1 MKKNTSIENTK
12 AKAFSFSAV
21 RKKWWFWAMLV
32 LGIVGIFSSLACG
45 PEVDDEELNADH
57 DYVVVDLQTMFDELD
72 ANAMKAEKTYQDMY
86 IQVTGKI
93 SNFDSDGEYIS
104 IEPVNADDWNFN
116 SMMCYIVK
124 DEHLDILLEKSVGDV
139 VTLKGKI
146 KSIGEVLG
154 YSMNIYEVVD

>member
-1 MKKNTSIENTK
+1 
-12 AKAFSFSAV
+12 
-21 RKKWWFWAMLV
+21 MLV

-93 SNFDSDGEYIS
+93 SNFDSDGAYIS
-104 IEPVNADDWNFN
+104 IEPVNADDWNFDT
-116 SMMCYIVK
+116 MMCYIVK